1 MWLPG
6 KSLVRSKP
14 SSTLAIFPPFFSLSS
29 RQTVRERERP
39 RRGLPC
45 VFPPRA
51 NCPRLMPGTDSPSV
65 AAAAGAA
72 AAAAAGPSN
81 AAAANNN
88 AAAANARSAS
98 DEAMDA
104 VAEARAVWPGA
115 QTLVSVQELLDQNK

>member
-14 SSTLAIFPPFFSLSS
+14 SSTSAFFPPFFPLSS

-39 RRGLPC
+39 RQGLPC
-45 VFPPRA
+45 VFPPRS
-51 NCPRLMPGTDSPSV
+51 NSPRLMPGTDSPSL

>member
-1 MWLPG
+1 
-6 KSLVRSKP
+6 
-14 SSTLAIFPPFFSLSS
+14 
-29 RQTVRERERP
+29 
-39 RRGLPC
+39 
-45 VFPPRA
+45 
-51 NCPRLMPGTDSPSV
+51 MPGTDSPSL

-115 QTLVSVQELLDQNK
+115 QTLVSVQELLDQNKLDARGSRRGGERGDEESRPFEFAAASTLTRQKKKKPSN

>member
-1 MWLPG
+1 MAARQKFGAEQAVVDVGVCFP
-6 KSLVRSKP
+6 
-14 SSTLAIFPPFFSLSS
+14 IFSPIFETNSE
-29 RQTVRERERP
+29 RERERP
-39 RRGLPC
+39 RQGLPC

-51 NCPRLMPGTDSPSV
+51 NSPRLMPGTDSPSV

-115 QTLVSVQELLDQNK
+115 QRLVSVQELLDQNK

>member
-1 MWLPG
+1 
-6 KSLVRSKP
+6 V
-14 SSTLAIFPPFFSLSS
+14 
-29 RQTVRERERP
+29 
-39 RRGLPC
+39 
-45 VFPPRA
+45 
-51 NCPRLMPGTDSPSV
+51 
-65 AAAAGAA
+65 
-72 AAAAAGPSN
+72 GPSN

>member
-1 MWLPG
+1 VWLPG

-14 SSTLAIFPPFFSLSS
+14 SSTSAFVSPFFPLSS

-39 RRGLPC
+39 RQGLPC

-51 NCPRLMPGTDSPSV
+51 NSPRLMPGTDSPSV

-115 QTLVSVQELLDQNK
+115 QTLVIVQELLDQNK